1 MIDFKKII
9 AEAISKVLE
18 MDALEIE
25 ETLEKPKGT
34 DNGDYAFTCFR

>member
-25 ETLEKPKGT
+25 KTIEKPKGP
-34 DNGDYAFTCFR
+34 DNGDQK